1 MKRLKLFLIFLL
13 PVLALA
19 QGHLIFTEMVLQP
32 SAGEYVKIKNPT
44 ASTIDLSNYYI
55 TDGTDV
61 AGSKYY
67 YKITGGAD
75 FWSGSGSD
83 FIARFPA
90 VSITAGE
97 TITLAL
103 GRDSDYFAEYGEN
116 ADLYLKGT
124 GADTMLQAVSGQVT
138 IGGSP
143 NAKLDNV
150 AETLILFKWDGSSS
164 TVEDVDY
171 LLWGNNSYAI
181 DKNGVAGYAAD
192 TPVGSQSFM
201 GVHIDGEKLIRSSE
215 TEGTETS
222 SGGNGITGHDET
234 SENLADTWTVSSLT
248 SSRPV
253 LGTITFSP
261 DAPTDLD
268 TLTITAGVTDA
279 QGLSSVEC
287 VYTFG
292 GSTTSAAMS
301 QVGTTDNYRCEI
313 MPLGAAGPFT
323 YYIRAENVA
332 GLKDSSLISNKTITE
347 YVEPSETSTI
357 GYLRDNYDDLA
368 ETQVTVTAMVTV
380 EMGLINTYASY
391 VQDDNGRG
399 IYIFGSGMSGFARGS
414 IVEITGTL
422 SKYND
427 AMQIKDI
434 TATLVGSD
442 TLSNVREMTC
452 QQINNNFMQ
461 YEGSLVTVHGQV
473 IDRAD
478 GIGGGSNITI
488 DDGTAS
494 LTLRIWDST
503 NMLSNVTAD
512 TLLQAGQ
519 QVEVKGIVG
528 FYSSAAQL
536 MPAYASDVTPWTEGT
551 AGTGQVSLTVA
562 PYPFVPQLGEV
573 IKYSYE
579 YPDEARVIIRLYDAA
594 GRYVTTLTDEF
605 HGMSWT
611 YEKTWNGRNEVGQFL
626 PPGTYI
632 MHMEVI
638 ERSTGTVYRKAQP
651 VVIAVKK

>member
-1 MKRLKLFLIFLL
+1 
-13 PVLALA
+13 
-19 QGHLIFTEMVLQP
+19 
-32 SAGEYVKIKNPT
+32 
-44 ASTIDLSNYYI
+44 
-55 TDGTDV
+55 
-61 AGSKYY
+61 
-67 YKITGGAD
+67 
-75 FWSGSGSD
+75 
-83 FIARFPA
+83 
-90 VSITAGE
+90 
-97 TITLAL
+97 
-103 GRDSDYFAEYGEN
+103 
-116 ADLYLKGT
+116 
-124 GADTMLQAVSGQVT
+124 
-138 IGGSP
+138 
-143 NAKLDNV
+143 
-150 AETLILFKWDGSSS
+150 
-164 TVEDVDY
+164 
-171 LLWGNNSYAI
+171 
-181 DKNGVAGYAAD
+181 
-192 TPVGSQSFM
+192 
-201 GVHIDGEKLIRSSE
+201 
-215 TEGTETS
+215 
-222 SGGNGITGHDET
+222 
-234 SENLADTWTVSSLT
+234 
-248 SSRPV
+248 
-253 LGTITFSP
+253 
-261 DAPTDLD
+261 
-268 TLTITAGVTDA
+268 
-279 QGLSSVEC
+279 
-287 VYTFG
+287 
-292 GSTTSAAMS
+292 
-301 QVGTTDNYRCEI
+301 
-313 MPLGAAGPFT
+313 
-323 YYIRAENVA
+323 
-332 GLKDSSLISNKTITE
+332 LKDSSLISNKTITE